1 MSDFKDLYPKEELPY
16 DKFLH
21 TGAESLTD
29 AELLAIMLRT
39 GTKDKNPVELGR
51 QILSLCDSKWGLL
64 GLHHYSVRE
73 LQKIPGIG
81 EVKAVQLLCIAE
93 IAKRISVAQAASNL
107 AFHRP
112 DTVAEYYMERLRNK
126 NTEQVILI
134 LLDSKNRL
142 IHDKVLSLGT
152 VNASLISPREILIYA
167 LREEAGGIMLLHN
180 HPSGDP
186 TPSKQDIIIVAG
198 KYLYRRMGLAL
209 ENCGRD
215 ILFSACSW
223 GADETHEWMKESSA
237 GMWRSTGDIFDT
249 WESVKDLVHQQE
261 KLLPYNATGCFND
274 MDMLIVGMYGQG
286 NVGLKGCNDTQY
298 KTHYSIWALLG
309 SPLMIGC
316 DIRNMNDATRNILM
330 NRDLIAINQD
340 AMLLL

>member
-1 MSDFKDLYPKEELPY
+1 M
-16 DKFLH
+16 
-21 TGAESLTD
+21 
-29 AELLAIMLRT
+29 AIMLRT

-112 DTVAEYYMERLRNK
+112 DTVAEYYMERL
-126 NTEQVILI
+126 I

-186 TPSKQDIIIVAG
+186 TPSKQDIIMT
-198 KYLYRRMGLAL
+198 RR
-209 ENCGRD
+209 
-215 ILFSACSW
+215 I
-223 GADETHEWMKESSA
+223 KEVS
-237 GMWRSTGDIFDT
+237 
-249 WESVKDLVHQQE
+249 
-261 KLLPYNATGCFND
+261 
-274 MDMLIVGMYGQG
+274 
-286 NVGLKGCNDTQY
+286 
-298 KTHYSIWALLG
+298 
-309 SPLMIGC
+309 
-316 DIRNMNDATRNILM
+316 
-330 NRDLIAINQD
+330 DLIDIPLIDHIVIGDKRYTSFKQKG
-340 AMLLL
+340 LL

>member
-112 DTVAEYYMERLRNK
+112 DTVAEYYMERLRHK

-152 VNASLISPREILIYA
+152 VNASLISPREIL
-167 LREEAGGIMLLHN
+167 LHN

-186 TPSKQDIIIVAG
+186 TPSKQDIIMT
-198 KYLYRRMGLAL
+198 RR
-209 ENCGRD
+209 
-215 ILFSACSW
+215 I
-223 GADETHEWMKESSA
+223 KEVS
-237 GMWRSTGDIFDT
+237 
-249 WESVKDLVHQQE
+249 
-261 KLLPYNATGCFND
+261 
-274 MDMLIVGMYGQG
+274 
-286 NVGLKGCNDTQY
+286 
-298 KTHYSIWALLG
+298 
-309 SPLMIGC
+309 
-316 DIRNMNDATRNILM
+316 
-330 NRDLIAINQD
+330 DLIDIPLIDHIVIGDKRYTSFKQKG
-340 AMLLL
+340 LL

>member
-93 IAKRISVAQAASNL
+93 IAKRISAAQAASNL
-107 AFHRP
+107 TFHRP
-112 DTVAEYYMERLRNK
+112 DTVAEYYMERLRHK

-186 TPSKQDIIIVAG
+186 TPSKQDIIMT
-198 KYLYRRMGLAL
+198 RR
-209 ENCGRD
+209 
-215 ILFSACSW
+215 I
-223 GADETHEWMKESSA
+223 KEVS
-237 GMWRSTGDIFDT
+237 
-249 WESVKDLVHQQE
+249 
-261 KLLPYNATGCFND
+261 
-274 MDMLIVGMYGQG
+274 
-286 NVGLKGCNDTQY
+286 
-298 KTHYSIWALLG
+298 
-309 SPLMIGC
+309 
-316 DIRNMNDATRNILM
+316 
-330 NRDLIAINQD
+330 DLIDIPLIDHIVIGDKRYTSFKQKG
-340 AMLLL
+340 LL

>member
-112 DTVAEYYMERLRNK
+112 DTVAEYYMERLRHK

-167 LREEAGGIMLLHN
+167 LREEA
-180 HPSGDP
+180 
-186 TPSKQDIIIVAG
+186 A
-198 KYLYRRMGLAL
+198 A
-209 ENCGRD
+209 
-215 ILFSACSW
+215 
-223 GADETHEWMKESSA
+223 
-237 GMWRSTGDIFDT
+237 
-249 WESVKDLVHQQE
+249 
-261 KLLPYNATGCFND
+261 
-274 MDMLIVGMYGQG
+274 
-286 NVGLKGCNDTQY
+286 
-298 KTHYSIWALLG
+298 
-309 SPLMIGC
+309 
-316 DIRNMNDATRNILM
+316 
-330 NRDLIAINQD
+330 
-340 AMLLL
+340 